1 MNIYVFQMI
10 NYTLSFVMWMILG
23 RIVVT
28 LISSAKE
35 NVISSLFRKVTDPVY
50 NVVRTILPFA
60 AVPPEKQGTMWAA
73 IGGCIPFFSFFF
85 IVFLRVALILFFTP
99 PPLVK

>member
-1 MNIYVFQMI
+1 MNIILFQII
-10 NYTLSFVMWMILG
+10 NYTLSFLMWMILG
-23 RIVVT
+23 RVVVT
-28 LISSAKE
+28 LISAAKE
-35 NVISSLFRKVTDPVY
+35 NVISGLFRKVTDPIY
-50 NVVRTILPFA
+50 IMVRAIVPFA
-60 AVPPEKQGTMWAA
+60 EVPPEKQGTMWAA

>member
-1 MNIYVFQMI
+1 MNIIVFQMI
-10 NYTLSFVMWMILG
+10 NYTLSFIMWMILG

-28 LISSAKE
+28 LISAAKQ
-35 NVISSLFRKVTDPVY
+35 NLVLGLFQKVTDPVY
-50 NVVRTILPFA
+50 NVVRAIMPFA
-60 AVPPEKQGTMWAA
+60 EVPPEKQGTMWAA

-85 IVFLRVALILFFTP
+85 IVFIRIALILFFTP